1 MDNGLQIRQ
10 GTVYRELAT
19 GKRLLLIHHNP
30 MSLQSMAI
38 PGTDETFDCAHPALI
53 SIDDIIAIRKSGTF
67 EELGDVPQDVLLQ
80 ILDAVISTASGL
92 DENTIKLLEAV
103 KQG

>member
-53 SIDDIIAIRKSGTF
+53 SIEDIIAIRKSGTF

-103 KQG
+103 RQG

>member
-1 MDNGLQIRQ
+1 
-10 GTVYRELAT
+10 
-19 GKRLLLIHHNP
+19 

-103 KQG
+103 RQG